1 MKRNNPSSPPNLL
14 RKRSTSKSSP
24 TVDDG
29 NLDGGGSDICMSPL
43 VGGENDGGGDNRR
56 STVARGGSG
65 VVTAGMGGSD
75 QVIKQNRSRHVVGGG
90 IQTSSSIVQNIKKS
104 ISNRNTMN
112 TFVGGSDGGG
122 STGSIR
128 FSGVQRNTHNIQPTK
143 ITYNNVTNIAL
154 SAENHQS
161 HRTIGDVDGGGVHR
175 SYAIAAS
182 SLLTRPSTSENLQS
196 RRTIGNVGGEDRSYA
211 TALTRTSTSVAS
223 VITPF
228 TGQRNSTTT
237 NNAREKQVQE
247 LLQTE
252 FDRFVSIKIDDAAD
266 KAARD
271 LDQLH
276 NDIKRRYERCQMDA
290 MTEHKIIP

>member
-1 MKRNNPSSPPNLL
+1 MKRNNPSSPPNLF

-24 TVDDG
+24 TIDDE

-65 VVTAGMGGSD
+65 VFTAGMGGSD
-75 QVIKQNRSRHVVGGG
+75 QVIKQNRSQHVVGGG
-90 IQTSSSIVQNIKKS
+90 VQTSSSIVQNSKKS
-104 ISNRNTMN
+104 TSNRKTMN
-112 TFVGGSDGGG
+112 TFVGGSGGGG

-128 FSGVQRNTHNIQPTK
+128 FSGVQGNTHNIRPTR

-154 SAENHQS
+154 STENHQS
-161 HRTIGDVDGGGVHR
+161 HRTIGDDDGGVVHR
-175 SYAIAAS
+175 SYATAAAS

-196 RRTIGNVGGEDRSYA
+196 HRTIGNVGGEDRSYA
-211 TALTRTSTSVAS
+211 TALTRTSTSVVS
-223 VITPF
+223 VITPS

-237 NNAREKQVQE
+237 NNAREKQIQE

-252 FDRFVSIKIDDAAD
+252 LELSSPKVLQI
-266 KAARD
+266 
-271 LDQLH
+271 H
-276 NDIKRRYERCQMDA
+276 
-290 MTEHKIIP
+290 IPTNTQVILV